1 MEAKIDEILQE
12 CLENLEKGKSLDDCL
27 AQYPDEADELAPL
40 LQTALESRRHFAIE
54 MDDATR
60 ARLRGRVMGEW
71 ERKQAKQWNFAGIFS
86 LFPRMASVAV
96 SLVVLVAI
104 VALGGAGTVAASSG
118 AVPGE
123 ALYPVKELREVAG
136 LWFARSPEA
145 KVEMYTRLVKER
157 AQEVQELV
165 AKEQASSSA
174 ISHALERLDENL
186 AGLDAVINLEARRQ
200 QTEATGPNPKFL
212 EALQQAADGQQSVQ
226 AILNETLPNALDQAQ
241 SGVGEALEAIQR
253 AQESVRAAVKAAN
266 AADPGNSR

>member
-1 MEAKIDEILQE
+1 MEAKIDEVIQE
-12 CLENLEKGKSLDDCL
+12 CLELLEKGGSLDDCL

-40 LQTALESRRHFAIE
+40 LQTAVESRRHFAIE

-71 ERKQAKQWNFAGIFS
+71 ERKQAKQGNIAGIFS
-86 LFPRMASVAV
+86 LFPRMASVAAA
-96 SLVVLVAI
+96 LVVLVAV

-118 AVPGE
+118 SVPGE
-123 ALYPVKELREVAG
+123 ALYPVKELRETAG

-157 AQEVQELV
+157 AEEVQELV

-174 ISHALERLDENL
+174 ISQALERLDENL
-186 AGLDAVINLEARRQ
+186 AGLNAVMDFEVQRQ
-200 QTEATGPNPKFL
+200 RTEATGPNPKFL
-212 EALQQAADGQQSVQ
+212 EALQEAADGQQSVQ
-226 AILNETLPNALDQAQ
+226 AILNETLPKAPNQAQ
-241 SGVGEALEAIQR
+241 PGVGEALEAIKQ

-266 AADPGNSR
+266 TADPGDSR